1 MTPQEQQLV
10 EELFDRLA
18 QVENLPRDPE
28 AERLIAQGV
37 GSAPHAVYAL
47 TQTALIQ
54 DEALKRAN
62 VRIEELQA
70 ELDGTTASD
79 TQRGSFLD
87 SMRDAVLDPRASARS
102 SVPSVR
108 ADAPQTGYG
117 PQSQPPDYPPPIPPG
132 SGGGPPFGGGGSFL
146 GSAAST
152 AAGVIGGALMLDSIR
167 SMFGHHGGG
176 FAPSGLGNL
185 PEIAHHHGAI
195 RPGSAPTASSRAM
208 PEWITSAITFTISAT
223 VNRRPTTATRR
234 PPRPTTRICPT
245 RMISTATI
253 GIRRMA
259 ALTTR

>member
-28 AERLIAQGV
+28 AERLIAQGLS
-37 GSAPHAVYAL
+37 SAPHAVYAL

-62 VRIEELQA
+62 ARIEELQT
-70 ELDGTTASD
+70 ELEGTTASD
-79 TQRGSFLD
+79 KQRGSFLD
-87 SMRDAVLDPRASARS
+87 SMRDAVLGPRASARS

-108 ADAPQTGYG
+108 AGAPQAGYG
-117 PQSQPPDYPPPIPPG
+117 PQGQPPDYPPPIPPG
-132 SGGGPPFGGGGSFL
+132 YGGGPPFGGGGSFL

-176 FAPSGLGNL
+176 FARSGLGNFAGDRSS
-185 PEIAHHHGAI
+185 PWRDSA
-195 RPGSAPTASSRAM
+195 GSAADSQLARDAGVNHIGDHVRDSGDRQSLADDHNVQTAEAEEEDMSDQDDFDGDDWDSSDGGFDDA
-208 PEWITSAITFTISAT
+208 
-223 VNRRPTTATRR
+223 
-234 PPRPTTRICPT
+234 
-245 RMISTATI
+245 
-253 GIRRMA
+253 
-259 ALTTR
+259 

>member
-28 AERLIAQGV
+28 AERLIAQGLN
-37 GSAPHAVYAL
+37 SAPHAVYAL

-62 VRIEELQA
+62 ARIEELQA
-70 ELDGTTASD
+70 ELDGTAASD

-87 SMRDAVLDPRASARS
+87 SMRDAVLGPRNSARS

-108 ADAPQTGYG
+108 AGAPQAEYG
-117 PQSQPPDYPPPIPPG
+117 PQGQPPDYPPPMPPAY
-132 SGGGPPFGGGGSFL
+132 GGGASFL

-176 FAPSGLGNL
+176 YAPSGLGNFAGDRSS
-185 PEIAHHHGAI
+185 PWRDSA
-195 RPGSAPTASSRAM
+195 GSAADSQLARDAGVDHIGDHVRDSGDRQSLVDDRNVQTAEADDDDTSDQEDFDNDDWGSSDGGFDDA
-208 PEWITSAITFTISAT
+208 
-223 VNRRPTTATRR
+223 
-234 PPRPTTRICPT
+234 
-245 RMISTATI
+245 
-253 GIRRMA
+253 
-259 ALTTR
+259 